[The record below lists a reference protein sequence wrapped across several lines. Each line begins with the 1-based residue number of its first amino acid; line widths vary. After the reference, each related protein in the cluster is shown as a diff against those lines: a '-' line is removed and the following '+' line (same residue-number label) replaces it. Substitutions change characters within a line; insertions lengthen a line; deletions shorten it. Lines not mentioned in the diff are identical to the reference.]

1 MNEIIKVKDLYK
13 SYDKGAVPTLAIR
26 GIDLV
31 IEKGSFNAIV
41 GPSGHGKSTLLHLLG
56 GLDRP
61 NQGEIVVLDQDITK
75 LSDGAL
81 ARFRGEKLGFV
92 FQFFNLMRSLSLVE
106 NVELPMYFTGVAA
119 ARQRAR
125 AEELLIKVGLGD
137 KLEARANE
145 ISGGQMQRVAIARA
159 LANDPE
165 IILMDE
171 PTGNLDSQAE
181 AEIVKIILELKEQG
195 KTIILVTHNPELAQL
210 ADRIITIKDGRIQL

>member
-1 MNEIIKVKDLYK
+1 MNKIIEVKGLYK
-13 SYDKGAVPTLAIR
+13 NYDLGSVPTQALR
-26 GIDLV
+26 GIDLE
-31 IEKGSFNAIV
+31 IEKGTFSAIV

-61 NQGEIVVLDQDITK
+61 SKGEILIQGQDIAR
-75 LSDGAL
+75 LSDSSL

-92 FQFFNLMRSLSLVE
+92 FQFFNLMKGLNLLE
-106 NVELPMYFTGVAA
+106 NVELPMYFTGKDSSK
-119 ARQRAR
+119 ARTRAT
-125 AEELLIKVGLGD
+125 ELLVRVGLGE
-137 KLEARANE
+137 KLKAKANE
-145 ISGGQMQRVAIARA
+145 LSGGQMQRVAIARA

-181 AEIVKIILELKEQG
+181 AEIVKVILELKDQG

-210 ADRIITIKDGRIQL
+210 ADRIITIKDGQIQ